1 MMQEQITTS
10 WRFWLFWMLAFIAF
24 PIGGLF
30 ATVMVGPVT
39 TAIRAILAGAI
50 TGIVLGLI
58 QWFVLKGSISL
69 SMIGWI
75 LATGAGMAVG
85 LGLSVGLLGSEMS
98 DNNLLWR
105 AAITGMC
112 IGIAQWFLFRNI
124 FPQSV
129 IWIAVIAL
137 GWAAGWF
144 VTRSAGVDLSPKWS
158 VFGATGALT
167 FQLITGLALYF
178 LMRLSQ
184 GLK

>member
-1 MMQEQITTS
+1 MQEQITIS
-10 WRFWLFWMLAFIAF
+10 WRFWLYWGLAFIAF

-30 ATVMVGPVT
+30 ATAIVGPVIN
-39 TAIRAILAGAI
+39 AIRAVLAGAI
-50 TGIVLGLI
+50 TGAVLGLI
-58 QWFVLKGSISL
+58 QWFVLQGSIPL
-69 SMIGWI
+69 SMIGWV
-75 LATGAGMAVG
+75 LATCAGMSAG
-85 LGLSVGLLGSEMS
+85 LGFSVGLLGSEMNG
-98 DNNLLWR
+98 NNLFWR
-105 AAITGMC
+105 AVMTGFC
-112 IGIAQWFLFRNI
+112 IGIAQWLILRNI

-144 VTRSAGVDLSPKWS
+144 VTRGAGVDLSPKWS

-178 LMRLSQ
+178 LIRWSK